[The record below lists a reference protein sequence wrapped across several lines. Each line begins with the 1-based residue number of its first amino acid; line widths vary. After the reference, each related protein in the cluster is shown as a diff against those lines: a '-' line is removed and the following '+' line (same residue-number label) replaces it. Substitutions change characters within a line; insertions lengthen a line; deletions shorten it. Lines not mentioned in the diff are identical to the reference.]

1 VLKELM
7 AIGGE
12 LRKGARTIKEIV
24 QFNDEELNHQN
35 VAPARPEH
43 GSAHAG
49 YSNPQ
54 VIAIMQSST
63 GTSGETASF
72 TIRRRCIG
80 WRLGG
85 IYRDF
90 CRTTSA
96 RHSNAFK
103 LQNWRSKGSEPS
115 RRHSSCVGRW
125 PPLVL
130 VCEEHL
136 RSKGI
141 KMVNQDVDQFPR
153 DKTSSTPSE
162 IFDVLWAALVEILG
176 SPATATLLRR
186 SAKRRLGDFPELGKL
201 AITRKGFEY
210 AYAVPADW
218 KHANERSNPAL
229 QALVQDVCSLL
240 LELTGQVVL
249 HRLRAL
255 PQLAKF
261 DLSLSEDR

>member
-80 WRLGG
+80 WRIGG
-85 IYRDF
+85 IYAI
-90 CRTTSA
+90 SA
-96 RHSNAFK
+96 EQHRH
-103 LQNWRSKGSEPS
+103 GIPM
-115 RRHSSCVGRW
+115 HSSSRTGVRKAASR
-125 PPLVL
+125 V
-130 VCEEHL
+130 
-136 RSKGI
+136 
-141 KMVNQDVDQFPR
+141 VD
-153 DKTSSTPSE
+153 T
-162 IFDVLWAALVEILG
+162 ALVSVDG
-176 SPATATLLRR
+176 HHW
-186 SAKRRLGDFPELGKL
+186 F
-201 AITRKGFEY
+201 
-210 AYAVPADW
+210 
-218 KHANERSNPAL
+218 
-229 QALVQDVCSLL
+229 
-240 LELTGQVVL
+240 
-249 HRLRAL
+249 
-255 PQLAKF
+255 
-261 DLSLSEDR
+261 

>member
-1 VLKELM
+1 M
-7 AIGGE
+7 A
-12 LRKGARTIKEIV
+12 TI
-24 QFNDEELNHQN
+24 
-35 VAPARPEH
+35 
-43 GSAHAG
+43 
-49 YSNPQ
+49 
-54 VIAIMQSST
+54 
-63 GTSGETASF
+63 
-72 TIRRRCIG
+72 
-80 WRLGG
+80 
-85 IYRDF
+85 
-90 CRTTSA
+90 
-96 RHSNAFK
+96 
-103 LQNWRSKGSEPS
+103 
-115 RRHSSCVGRW
+115 
-125 PPLVL
+125 VL
-130 VCEEHL
+130 VCDEHR

-162 IFDVLWAALVEILG
+162 IFDVLWSALVEILG